1 MGSIADGMPSLEA
14 DSRAVDLPDAAA
26 TEALGARVGAALA
39 IGDVVCLS
47 GPLGVGKTTFA
58 RGAVQAWVGHPEET
72 PSPTYTLV
80 QTYDGPRGV
89 LWHMDLYRLNAPEE
103 AMELG
108 LEEAFAAA
116 ACLVEWPERLGRFL
130 PRDRLEIAL
139 AIAGEGRRAALTG
152 VGGWRGRVHDI

>member
-1 MGSIADGMPSLEA
+1 MPSLEA

-39 IGDVVCLS
+39 IGDVVCLT
-47 GPLGVGKTTFA
+47 GPLGAGKTTFA

-80 QTYDGPRGV
+80 QTYEGPRGV
-89 LWHMDLYRLNAPEE
+89 LWHMDLYRLHAPEE

-116 ACLVEWPERLGRFL
+116 ACLVEWSERLGPFL
-130 PRDRLEIAL
+130 PRDRLDIAFSM
-139 AIAGEGRRAALTG
+139 AGDGRRAALTG
-152 VGGWRGRVHDI
+152 VGGWRARVHDL